1 MMHFKHGGSHFTRY
15 FENSYITFSDL
26 IDAIQQ
32 WKRQLKLSI
41 VGVSNR
47 GSRRAEVWS
56 YFGQELV
63 VGDV

>member
-1 MMHFKHGGSHFTRY
+1 MHFRHGGSHFTRY
-15 FENSYITFSDL
+15 FENAYIIFSDL
-26 IDAIQQ
+26 IDGIQQ

-41 VGVSNR
+41 AGVSNR

>member
-1 MMHFKHGGSHFTRY
+1 MHFRQGSLHFTRY
-15 FENSYITFSDL
+15 FENAYIIFSDL
-26 IDAIQQ
+26 IDAKQQ

-41 VGVSNR
+41 VGVFNR